1 MLYFNFC
8 FLLNESFLNKKDLG
22 LRIYILKANYL

>member
-1 MLYFNFC
+1 MMYFNFC
-8 FLLNESFLNKKDLG
+8 LLNESFLNKKDLG